1 MTADV
6 VREQEPASKDV
17 KSDDPDD
24 FIEEIDSTDEV
35 QEHKLP
41 NRFASKHSFWKSN
54 HRDLSVRLSTHYS
67 RFYCARL
74 FVNACANFL
83 IFNQQQRDEPTT
95 NVKLTPKHPR
105 PVKVSTSKIFEPET
119 VKRRQN
125 LHQKCTP
132 KPVAPILPN
141 PSSSSSQNVP
151 LNRQMLFRNV
161 SPPSTERKKSP
172 EQAERKQSPIQ
183 LSENVSL
190 VQNGVNVI
198 PVQLPRMQNVAN
210 ISHCVCTCTC
220 GANRPG
226 TLLQNPQNSVHV
238 ITMDQFTGKA
248 KQLISQMIP
257 DHAQSSA
264 PFHNSISNQFRKN
277 SKIIEQILTKKT
289 TFLKFK
295 TVKSKSASTRICT
308 RQKRCRKKRK
318 TSIHLPCLS
327 IQSIIK
333 IKAVINQTSNQQQ
346 ILHSTNRIIS
356 QQQQQQINKNKFSK
370 QIIYHPKTVQVPASS
385 SSISIAQLHTP
396 IASTPSSSTVSNDL
410 QKQEKVTHE
419 SERVRTKESSPEEEE
434 INVTEIEEKIEIK
447 EEEKE
452 KNKNVKSY
460 HAPQTDILFKA
471 IEALQKKEE
480 AQKLQTESTEQPT
493 QNRIGVVSTDLQPQK
508 PSEVAIKIE
517 SQEQEEI
524 ESINNIIEPTRSI
537 QTSDGKKETVVHD
550 LETIDFIRSFCFK
563 DIFNKMTEEEKH

>member
-24 FIEEIDSTDEV
+24 FIEEIDSTDDV

-54 HRDLSVRLSTHYS
+54 HRDLSVRLSTHCS

-125 LHQKCTP
+125 LHQKYTP

-226 TLLQNPQNSVHV
+226 TLLQNPQNSVQV

-257 DHAQSSA
+257 EHARSSA
-264 PFHNSISNQFRKN
+264 P
-277 SKIIEQILTKKT
+277 
-289 TFLKFK
+289 
-295 TVKSKSASTRICT
+295 ASTHICT
-308 RQKRCRKKRK
+308 RQKSCRKKRK

-327 IQSIIK
+327 IRSIIK
-333 IKAVINQTSNQQQ
+333 MQAVINQTSNQQQ
-346 ILHSTNRIIS
+346 LIHSTNRIIS
-356 QQQQQQINKNKFSK
+356 QQQQQQISKSKFSK
-370 QIIYHPKTVQVPASS
+370 QIIYHPKTVHVPASS
-385 SSISIAQLHTP
+385 SSISIAQPHTP
-396 IASTPSSSTVSNDL
+396 IASTPSSSTVSNVL
-410 QKQEKVTHE
+410 QKQEKVSQE
-419 SERVRTKESSPEEEE
+419 SDRVRTKESSPEEEE

-447 EEEKE
+447 EEKKE

-493 QNRIGVVSTDLQPQK
+493 QNRIGAVSAELQPEK

-563 DIFNKMTEEEKH
+563 DIFNKMTEEEKHERALHLIRKKAVGPGSSTIEEN